1 MKTQSR
7 TVAALLLALAG
18 AGIGAIVAQKQGVSS
33 WLDAKLYLA
42 IGAAV
47 GIALAELLS
56 RMASNRE

>member
-1 MKTQSR
+1 MKAPSR

-18 AGIGAIVAQKQGVSS
+18 AGIGANMAQEQGVSS

-47 GIALAELLS
+47 GIALAGLLS
-56 RMASNRE
+56 RVASNRE